1 MASIYLQI
9 LLLTVAASFHS
20 LLTGSLRLPSSNTL
34 SYDET
39 WSTAVRKGTLLY
51 RQLQSGCFPDIERP
65 ITLGQLI
72 KQGWYFTEPGTWPPS
87 LGYSTFFSEFEER
100 TFGWTDGLH
109 YYEQPI
115 RSGNRGTSF
124 LSRLNMNPDMVSR
137 FLGFFCCNVLNC
149 GSNCR
154 HYFAISA

>member
-72 KQGWYFTEPGTWPPS
+72 KQGWYFTEPGTWPPT